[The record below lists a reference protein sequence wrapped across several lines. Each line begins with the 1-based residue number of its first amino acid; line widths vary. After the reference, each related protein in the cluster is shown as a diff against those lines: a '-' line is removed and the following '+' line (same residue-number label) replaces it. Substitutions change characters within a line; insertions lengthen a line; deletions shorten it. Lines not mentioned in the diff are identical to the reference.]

1 MGAKIIN
8 SIFFDLPKVN
18 YQIVGIVKVKNDDG
32 EIRHKIGIGT
42 NIDKN
47 VDERQIATF
56 GVNLNIETLI
66 GFLKES
72 NGGKNE

>member
-42 NIDKN
+42 NVDKD
-47 VDERQIATF
+47 VDERHIAAL
-56 GVNLNIETLI
+56 GAKLNTESLIE
-66 GFLKES
+66 FL